1 MSDTPTSIYSGL
13 SQKARL
19 WVLAL
24 GAAIAVLNLG
34 AAWYFS
40 HETSQSLRL
49 SSADLAPFKEWLAGQ
64 GHESLSPEARYDLSA
79 RALHIVAYSKAIA
92 NKQGLVLA
100 CFGAAFA
107 LGAIGFSLFVIGA
120 DGAFKA
126 SAGTSDKAKLV
137 LSGTAP
143 GLLCF
148 VIGGLLVN
156 QGIVQKTQLELPPLM
171 GGTVW
176 SVGGSVPSTEDPCA
190 RTDVLNNC
198 YTVAEWEKKF
208 GQPNQEKAK

>member
-1 MSDTPTSIYSGL
+1 MSDTHTSIYSGL

-24 GAAIAVLNLG
+24 GAAIAALNLG

-49 SSADLAPFKEWLAGQ
+49 SSADLAPFKDWLVGH

-156 QGIVQKTQLELPPLM
+156 QGITQRTQFELPPLLV
-171 GGTVW
+171 GQAWSAAQSRVEQVDACAHRDPIGT
-176 SVGGSVPSTEDPCA
+176 
-190 RTDVLNNC
+190 C
-198 YTVAEWEKKF
+198 YSAQQWGAITQRPKE
-208 GQPNQEKAK
+208 